1 MIGRTPPIAVV
12 SKKYRNDLSEGACF
26 DDPGFLDQPLAVQYV
41 ACLGCPVRD
50 LCPVPTPWPRGEC
63 CKRGHVAERYAN
75 GTCKVCRRVAGDDA
89 QKRAEEAA
97 VPAGVEDLRVQF
109 VVTMRR
115 GGFGWEEIV
124 RDLRTKSTALH
135 ALLVAAGMLSLAEDL
150 AEYQESRRC
159 KPGTRPPGRP
169 RTGGGRKADS
179 EPVNTWDGR
188 PVYRLGDAKTLAE
201 KP

>member
-41 ACLGCPVRD
+41 ACLNCPVRD

-135 ALLVAAGMLSLAEDL
+135 ALLVAAGMISLAEDL
-150 AEYQESRRC
+150 AEYQESRRR
-159 KPGTRPPGRP
+159 KPGLRPPGRP
-169 RTGGGRKADS
+169 RKVREVA
-179 EPVNTWDGR
+179 P
-188 PVYRLGDAKTLAE
+188 
-201 KP
+201 

>member
-1 MIGRTPPIAVV
+1 MTPTATVPN
-12 SKKYRNDLSEGACF
+12 KYRNDLTAGAC
-26 DDPGFLDQPLAVQYV
+26 
-41 ACLGCPVRD
+41 
-50 LCPVPTPWPRGEC
+50 
-63 CKRGHVAERYAN
+63 YAS

-109 VVTMRR
+109 VVTMRC

-150 AEYQESRRC
+150 AEYQESRRR
-159 KPGTRPPGRP
+159 KPGLRPPGRP
-169 RTGGGRKADS
+169 RKVR
-179 EPVNTWDGR
+179 EVNS
-188 PVYRLGDAKTLAE
+188 
-201 KP
+201 